1 MENGSVIYNF
11 EKVPHNGNPSQIDL
25 KSVKRFKK
33 EKNFA
38 KKFSTENNRTEI
50 DKLESHNNL
59 QQKNI
64 LVVQVVQNRQTV
76 AFVNLMVIHIDL
88 LQLYK

>member
-25 KSVKRFKK
+25 KSVKRFTK

-38 KKFSTENNRTEI
+38 IFFSMENNRTEI

-88 LQLYK
+88 HQLYK

>member
-38 KKFSTENNRTEI
+38 IFFSTENNRTEI

>member
-38 KKFSTENNRTEI
+38 LFFSTENNTT
-50 DKLESHNNL
+50 D
-59 QQKNI
+59 
-64 LVVQVVQNRQTV
+64 QNSYRQTW
-76 AFVNLMVIHIDL
+76 
-88 LQLYK
+88 KS

>member
-38 KKFSTENNRTEI
+38 KIFSTENNRTEI